1 MKILNAAYLK
11 KYRLPLIASIAVL
24 LASGL
29 ILSPAA
35 ALSGLLVL
43 CFWIIMT
50 IRSEQ
55 PDAASKRL
63 CFKDKAERESLDNAV
78 HGLVLGLDAGFTSV
92 AHQMRDEL
100 ASIRNLV
107 SDAVKT
113 LQQSFEG
120 LSQQVNMQQ
129 AIVNE
134 LVSGMKG
141 AEDGQSNKGSF
152 AAFTE
157 HTDEV
162 LRYFIDYVV
171 NLSAGS
177 MNMVGQI
184 DDMSDRMNEVD
195 NLLDD
200 VKAIADQTN
209 LLALNAAIEA
219 ARAGDSGRGF
229 AVVADEVRKLS
240 QRSARFNE
248 EIRTVLAAAQ
258 ENVNDARATVGELA
272 SKDMNFALKSKS
284 RVDEMMKH
292 INTVNKKTEA
302 HIAKISDI
310 TSCIDSHVGDA
321 VRSLQFEDIVGQLT
335 EFSSGHLGCIESMIQ
350 SIDEGI
356 KDLLLSSD
364 DGIDAYIKGLED
376 VCKRVAALDEA
387 TRVKLHNPVSQK
399 NMSEGEVELF

>member
-11 KYRLPLIASIAVL
+11 KYRLPLIASVAVL
-24 LASGL
+24 LVSGL

-55 PDAASKRL
+55 PDAAFKQL
-63 CFKDKAERESLDNAV
+63 CFKNKAERESLDNAV
-78 HGLVLGLDAGFTSV
+78 RGLVLGLDAGFTGV
-92 AHQMRDEL
+92 AHQMRGEL
-100 ASIRNLV
+100 TSIRNLV

-141 AEDGQSNKGSF
+141 TEDGQSNKGSF
-152 AAFTE
+152 TAFTE

-184 DDMSDRMNEVD
+184 DDMSDRMDEVD

-292 INTVNKKTEA
+292 ISTVNKKTEA
-302 HIAKISDI
+302 HIAEISDI

-335 EFSSGHLGCIESMIQ
+335 EFTSGHLGCVESMIQ

>member
-1 MKILNAAYLK
+1 MKILKGAYLTK
-11 KYRLPLIASIAVL
+11 HWMPLVASIAVL
-24 LASGL
+24 MASGFV
-29 ILSPAA
+29 LSPAA

-43 CFWIIMT
+43 CFWVFVT
-50 IRSEQ
+50 IRSSQE
-55 PDAASKRL
+55 DAVSEPL
-63 CFKDKAERESLDNAV
+63 CFRDKAERESLDGAV
-78 HGLVLGLDAGFTSV
+78 HGLVLGLDAGFTGV
-92 AHQMRDEL
+92 AHQMRGEL
-100 ASIRNLV
+100 TSIRNLV

-120 LSQQVNMQQ
+120 LNQQVNMQQ

-134 LVSGMKG
+134 LVSGMRDAGDEQCDK
-141 AEDGQSNKGSF
+141 SSF

-171 NLSAGS
+171 SLSAGS

-184 DDMSDRMNEVD
+184 DDMSDRMDEVN

-240 QRSARFNE
+240 QRSTRFNE

-258 ENVNDARATVGELA
+258 ENVSDARATVGELA

-292 INTVNKKTEA
+292 LGTVNKKTEI
-302 HIAKISDI
+302 HIAEISAI
-310 TSCIDSHVGDA
+310 TGSIDGYVGDA
-321 VRSLQFEDIVGQLT
+321 VRSLQFEDIVAQLT
-335 EFSSGHLGCIESMIQ
+335 EFTSGHLGRVENMIQ

-356 KDLLLSSD
+356 KDLRLNSD

-376 VCKRVAALDEA
+376 LCKRVAALDEA
-387 TRVKLHNPVSQK
+387 TRAKLHNPVSQRD
-399 NMSEGEVELF
+399 MSEGDVELF

>member
-1 MKILNAAYLK
+1 MKTLNVAYLK
-11 KYRLPLIASIAVL
+11 KHRLPLAASAVVL

-29 ILSPAA
+29 VFSPVA

-43 CFWIIMT
+43 CFWIAVT
-50 IRSEQ
+50 IRSDQSEAESRNFCLQ
-55 PDAASKRL
+55 SKV
-63 CFKDKAERESLDNAV
+63 ERDSLDDAV
-78 HGLVLGLDAGFTSV
+78 HGLVLGLDAGFTGV

-100 ASIRNLV
+100 SSIRNLV
-107 SDAVKT
+107 SDAVNT

-120 LSQQVNMQQ
+120 LNQQVNLQQ
-129 AIVNE
+129 AIVND
-134 LVSGMKG
+134 LVSGMSDADDK
-141 AEDGQSNKGSF
+141 SSF
-152 AAFTE
+152 VAFTE

-171 NLSAGS
+171 SLSAGS

-184 DDMSDRMNEVD
+184 DDMSNRMDEVN

-240 QRSARFNE
+240 QRSTRFNE

-292 INTVNKKTEA
+292 ISAMNKKTEMR
-302 HIAKISDI
+302 IAEISAI
-310 TSCIDSHVGDA
+310 TGCIDGHVGDA
-321 VRSLQFEDIVGQLT
+321 VRSLQFEDIVRQLT
-335 EFSSGHLGCIESMIQ
+335 EFTSSHLERVEKMIQ

-356 KDLLLSSD
+356 RDLRLNPD
-364 DGIDAYIKGLED
+364 DGIEAYIKGLEEL
-376 VCKRVAALDEA
+376 CQRVAALDEA
-387 TRVKLHNPVSQK
+387 TRVKLHNPVSQGD
-399 NMSEGEVELF
+399 MSEGEVELF